1 MMRWVVPAVLM
12 WLSQASCTHD
22 NVSPQVITSAE
33 IAVKQCVDKL
43 IDLQKESTLVHA
55 DHAYVD
61 VFENGYTV
69 GFSHGAVGSFG
80 PRNPR
85 QRSVWVCGVTTSQ
98 VVLLVEGAVS
108 NKPVL
113 GTFAVHAYENYEE
126 DVIEVLFLR
135 EGDSYRFHDAQL
147 LDEKN
152 LLKHNPDLYKPMEYQ
167 QSDVLLTE

>member
-1 MMRWVVPAVLM
+1 MMRWVVPAALM

-22 NVSPQVITSAE
+22 NVSPQVIASAE
-33 IAVKQCVDKL
+33 IAVKQCVKKL
-43 IDLQKESTLVHA
+43 IDLQKERTLAHA

-85 QRSVWVCGVTTSQ
+85 QRSVWACGVTKNM
-98 VVLLVEGAVS
+98 VVWLGAPSKNPIVDVP
-108 NKPVL
+108 NNND
-113 GTFAVHAYENYEE
+113 FENYEE
-126 DVIEVLFLR
+126 GVIEVLFLR

-167 QSDVLLTE
+167 RSDVLLTE